1 MRIGETRTRLL
12 TMIAE
17 RGVTPESATAE
28 DIRTVADTFRCF
40 AAIPV
45 AGAAPPEDDG
55 DGVLAQ
61 FGTYAFRG
69 SREFS
74 VDLTRQLT
82 EVGEDAPMWQVSC
95 SFQWAAS
102 AETDAL
108 MSGEMWSFGMSSEDF
123 FAQAMAL
130 PGWAWALD
138 SPPPVRD
145 LTVTLD
151 ET

>member
-1 MRIGETRTRLL
+1 MRISETRERLL
-12 TMIAE
+12 AMLAE
-17 RGVTPESATAE
+17 RGLTPETATAG
-28 DIRTVADTFRCF
+28 DIRAVVDTFRHF

-45 AGAAPPEDDG
+45 DDAAPSEADG

-61 FGTYAFRG
+61 FGTYTFRG
-69 SREFS
+69 TPEFS

-95 SFQWAAS
+95 SFYWAAS
-102 AETDAL
+102 TETDAL
-108 MSGEMWSFGMSSEDF
+108 ASGELWSFGISSEDF
-123 FAQAMAL
+123 FTHALAL

-145 LTVTLD
+145 LTIVLD
-151 ET
+151 EI